1 MPLTRS
7 PQASLLS
14 KTRLGRPAS
23 PHCRGGASSVLRL
36 AQPVAPRLPQPVALS
51 GWMQRAAGALAR

>member
-7 PQASLLS
+7 PQVSPSS
-14 KTRLGRPAS
+14 KTRPGRPAS

-36 AQPVAPRLPQPVALS
+36 AQPAAPRLPQPVALS
-51 GWMQRAAGALAR
+51 GWMQRAAGALGR